1 MKNIT
6 IKNEFD
12 ELYEGQQINIVNLI
26 NRLAE
31 NKYSDKVTDIVN
43 KNIDNILELINKYE
57 EQAQISKRLEAVINK
72 NYGWEIIFDEC
83 CKIMTKKQLTKLYQ
97 IMEQHDQAAERGFEY
112 PEYCVQMGVAT
123 NWKYEDMIKFSY
135 SEEE

>member
-43 KNIDNILELINKYE
+43 KNIDNILELINEYE
-57 EQAQISKRLEAVINK
+57 EQAQISKRLEAVINN
-72 NYGWEIIFDEC
+72 NYGWELIFDEC

-97 IMEQHDQAAERGFEY
+97 IMEQHDQDAERGFEY

-123 NWKYEDMIKFSY
+123 NWKYEDMIKVSY

>member
-43 KNIDNILELINKYE
+43 KNIDNILELINEYE
-57 EQAQISKRLEAVINK
+57 EQAGISKRLEAVRYT
-72 NYGWEIIFDEC
+72 NYGWELIFNEC

-97 IMEQHDQAAERGFEY
+97 IMEQHDQDAERGFEY
-112 PEYCVQMGVAT
+112 PEYCNQMGLAT
-123 NWKYEDMIKFSY
+123 NWKYEDMIKVSY

>member
-43 KNIDNILELINKYE
+43 KNIDNILELINEYE

-72 NYGWEIIFDEC
+72 NYGGEIIFDEG

-97 IMEQHDQAAERGFEY
+97 IMEQHDQDAERGFEY

>member
-6 IKNEFD
+6 IKNELD

-43 KNIDNILELINKYE
+43 KNIDNILELINEYE

-97 IMEQHDQAAERGFEY
+97 IMEQHDQDAERGFEY